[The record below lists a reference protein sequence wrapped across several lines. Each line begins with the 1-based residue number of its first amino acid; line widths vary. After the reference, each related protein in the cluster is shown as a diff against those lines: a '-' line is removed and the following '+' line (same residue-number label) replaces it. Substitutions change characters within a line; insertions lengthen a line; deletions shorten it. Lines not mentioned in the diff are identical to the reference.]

1 MTDKKVASPKAEA
14 APAISAASEGS
25 KLSYEEQK
33 ELARR
38 LRKAEKEV
46 ADTEKR
52 VADLEAQIAS
62 LEEKLSTPEGA
73 ADTTLY
79 EQHGQLK
86 KQLDDAM
93 WQWSEASEAL
103 EHLQKQGK

>member
-1 MTDKKVASPKAEA
+1 M
-14 APAISAASEGS
+14 
-25 KLSYEEQK
+25 
-33 ELARR
+33 ARR

-73 ADTTLY
+73 ADTSLY

-93 WQWSEASEAL
+93 WQWSEASEML